1 MELTTKS
8 HPRSKQI
15 AAKVIYEALK
25 VLQEAGGELP
35 GKEVIERVAKRLTFT
50 TWESERYEKSGY
62 IRWQSILH
70 FYTIDCMK
78 AGFLRKQNGVWT
90 ITDEGER
97 ALQLSPSLL
106 LEKANAGYRAWKGQN
121 KGQESEGEEPA
132 GDANKSQKATIELLK
147 DQALEGFRE
156 YIAKLNPYAFQ
167 DLVAALLRAMGYY
180 TPFVSP
186 KGKDGGIDI
195 IAYQD
200 PLGAKTP
207 RIKVQVKH
215 RPQETIA
222 ANDIRSLTGTLSK
235 DGDVGL
241 FVTSGRFS
249 PDAEAHARNS
259 HLHVRLIDFEGF
271 VKLWQDFY
279 DKMDDLDKNRLPLER
294 ICFLGVND

>member
-1 MELTTKS
+1 MELITKS
-8 HPRSKQI
+8 LPRSKQT
-15 AAKVIYEALK
+15 AAKAIYEALK

-35 GKEVIERVAKRLTFT
+35 GKEVIEQVAKRLTFT
-50 TWESERYEKSGY
+50 QWESERYEKSGY

-78 AGFLRKQNGVWT
+78 AGFLLKHNGVWSL
-90 ITDEGER
+90 TDEGER
-97 ALQLSPSLL
+97 ALQLNPSQL
-106 LEKANAGYRAWKGQN
+106 LEKASAGYRAWKGQN
-121 KGQESEGEEPA
+121 KGLESESEEQP
-132 GDANKSQKATIELLK
+132 GDEKKSQKATIELLK

-156 YIAKLNPYAFQ
+156 QIAKMNPYEFQ

-195 IAYQD
+195 VAYQD
-200 PLGAKTP
+200 PLGAQTP

-215 RPQETIA
+215 RPQETIS

-249 PDAEAHARNS
+249 PDAEAYARNS

-271 VKLWQDFY
+271 INLWQDFY
-279 DKMDDLDKNRLPLER
+279 DKMEDIDKNRLPLER

>member
-1 MELTTKS
+1 MEQATRS
-8 HPRSKQI
+8 HPPTKQI
-15 AAKVIYEALK
+15 GAKVVYEALK
-25 VLQEAGGELP
+25 VLQEAGGELR
-35 GKEVIERVAKRLTFT
+35 GKEVTERVAKRVSFT
-50 TWESERYEKSGY
+50 PWESERYEKTGNV
-62 IRWQSILH
+62 RWQSILH

-90 ITDEGER
+90 LTDEGEK
-97 ALQLSPSLL
+97 ALQLSPSQL
-106 LEKANAGYRAWKGQN
+106 LEKANAGYRTWKGQA
-121 KGQESEGEEPA
+121 KGQESEEQT
-132 GDANKSQKATIELLK
+132 GDTNKSQQATIELLK

-156 YIAKLNPYAFQ
+156 YIAKLNPYEFQ

-195 IAYQD
+195 VAYQD
-200 PLGAKTP
+200 PLGAKSP

-249 PDAEAHARNS
+249 PDAEAYARTS
-259 HLHVRLIDFEGF
+259 HMHVRLIDFEAF
-271 VKLWQDFY
+271 IKLWQDFY
-279 DKMDDLDKNRLPLER
+279 DKMDDNDKNMLPLER
-294 ICFLGVND
+294 ICFLGGNE

>member
-1 MELTTKS
+1 MVQSTKN
-8 HPRSKQI
+8 HPPTKQI
-15 AAKVIYEALK
+15 GAKVIYEALK

-35 GKEVIERVAKRLTFT
+35 GKEVTEQVAKRLTFT
-50 TWESERYEKSGY
+50 PWETERYEKTGN

-90 ITDEGER
+90 ITEEGER
-97 ALQLSPSLL
+97 ALQLSPPQL
-106 LEKANAGYRAWKGQN
+106 LENASAGYRAWKGQN
-121 KGQESEGEEPA
+121 KGQESEEQP
-132 GDANKSQKATIELLK
+132 GDTTNKSQKATIDLLK

-156 YIAKLNPYAFQ
+156 HIAKMNPYDFQ
-167 DLVAALLRAMGYY
+167 DLVAALLRAMSYY

-215 RPQETIA
+215 KPHETIA

-249 PDAEAHARNS
+249 PDAEAHARTS
-259 HLHVRLIDFEGF
+259 HMHVRLIDFEGF
-271 VKLWQDFY
+271 IKLWQDFY
-279 DKMDDLDKNRLPLER
+279 EKMDDTDKNRLPLER
-294 ICFLGVND
+294 ICFLGVNE

>member
-1 MELTTKS
+1 MEHSTKS
-8 HPRSKQI
+8 YPPTKQI

-35 GKEVIERVAKRLTFT
+35 GKEVTEQVAKRLIFT
-50 TWESERYEKSGY
+50 SWETERYEKTGN

-90 ITDEGER
+90 VTDEGER
-97 ALQLSPSLL
+97 ALQLSPTQL
-106 LEKANAGYRAWKGQN
+106 LEKANAGYRAWKV
-121 KGQESEGEEPA
+121 KSIGQESEEQP

-156 YIAKLNPYAFQ
+156 FIAKLNPYEFQ

-195 IAYQD
+195 VAYQD

-215 RPQETIA
+215 RPQETIG

-259 HLHVRLIDFEGF
+259 HLHVRLIDFEG
-271 VKLWQDFY
+271 VIKLWQDFY
-279 DKMDDLDKNRLPLER
+279 DKMDDTNKNMLPLER
-294 ICFLGVND
+294 ICFLGVNE